1 MNRAFFL
8 MIFFGFVYAAIS
20 GNMELAAQGALNAGG
35 EAIETV
41 LELCGAFMFFGGIA
55 SVLEKTGA
63 TGSVVSLLKK
73 PLGWLFGKGVSDE
86 ALSAVT
92 MNLSANMLGMGNAAT
107 PMGLKAARLL
117 NPEGEM
123 RAPSA
128 LCLLLVLN
136 ATAIEIF
143 PASVVAL
150 RYAAGSSMA
159 TAVVWPTFVSTGV
172 SCLTG
177 ILLCRLCERRKSI

>member
-1 MNRAFFL
+1 MNKAFFL
-8 MIFFGFVYAAIS
+8 MIFFGFIYSAIS
-20 GNMELAAQGALNAGG
+20 GTMENAAQGALSAGG

-41 LELCGAFMFFGGIA
+41 LELSGAFMFFGGIT
-55 SVLEKTGA
+55 SVLEKSGA
-63 TGSVVSLLKK
+63 TAGVVKLLKK
-73 PLGWLFGKGVSDE
+73 PLSRLFGKEISDE
-86 ALSAVT
+86 ALAAVT

-107 PMGLKAARLL
+107 SMGLKAAKLL
-117 NPEGEM
+117 NPRKEH

-136 ATAIEIF
+136 STAIELF
-143 PASVVAL
+143 PASVVAM

-159 TAVVWPTFVSTGV
+159 TAIVWPTFVSTAV

-177 ILLCRLCERRKSI
+177 VILCRMCERRRSI